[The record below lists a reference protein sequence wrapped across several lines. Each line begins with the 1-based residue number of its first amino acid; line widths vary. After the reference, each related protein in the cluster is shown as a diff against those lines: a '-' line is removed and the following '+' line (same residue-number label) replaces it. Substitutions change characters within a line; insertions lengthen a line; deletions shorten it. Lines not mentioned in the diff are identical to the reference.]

1 MGGIMDE
8 IKRID
13 DQLRRAFEG
22 HAWHGPSLRELLA
35 DVTAEQ
41 ATARSVSG
49 AHSIWEIALHIA
61 AWHEGVR
68 RRVEGERVELS
79 PEEDWPPVASTSE
92 AAWQDA
98 LAVLERTHT
107 DLRRTVSRLADARLQ
122 EMVAGKDHS
131 VYVMLHG
138 LIQHDLYHAGQIALL
153 KKAWS

>member
-1 MGGIMDE
+1 MDE

-22 HAWHGPSLRELLA
+22 HAWHGPALRELLA

-41 ATARSVSG
+41 ATARPIPG

-79 PEEDWPPVASTSE
+79 AEEDWPPVASTSE

-98 LAVLERTHT
+98 LAMLERTHT
-107 DLRRTVSRLADARLQ
+107 ELRRTVSRLADARLQ
-122 EMVAGKDHS
+122 EMVVGKDHS

>member
-1 MGGIMDE
+1 MDE

-22 HAWHGPSLRELLA
+22 HAWHGPALRELLA

-41 ATARSVSG
+41 ATARPIPG

-107 DLRRTVSRLADARLQ
+107 ELRRTVSRLADARLQ
-122 EMVAGKDHS
+122 EMVVGKDHS

-153 KKAWS
+153 KKEWS

>member
-41 ATARSVSG
+41 ATARPIPG

-107 DLRRTVSRLADARLQ
+107 ELRRTVSRLADARLQ
-122 EMVAGKDHS
+122 EMVVGKDHS

-138 LIQHDLYHAGQIALL
+138 LIQHNLYHAGQIALL

>member
-1 MGGIMDE
+1 MDK

-13 DQLRRAFEG
+13 EQLRRAFEG
-22 HAWHGPSLRELLA
+22 QAWHGPSLRELLA
-35 DVTAEQ
+35 DVMAEQ
-41 ATARSVSG
+41 ATARPVPG
-49 AHSIWEIALHIA
+49 AHSIWEIVRHIA

-68 RRVEGERVELS
+68 RRLEGEHVELS
-79 PEEDWPPVASTSE
+79 AEEDWPPVTSTPE

-107 DLRRTVSRLADARLQ
+107 DLRRTMSRLTDARLQ
-122 EMVAGKDHS
+122 EMVTGTDDS
-131 VYVMLHG
+131 VEVMLHG

>member
-22 HAWHGPSLRELLA
+22 HAWHGPSLHELLA

-49 AHSIWEIALHIA
+49 GHSIWEIALHIA

>member
-153 KKAWS
+153 KKACS

>member
-22 HAWHGPSLRELLA
+22 RAWHGPSLRELLA

-41 ATARSVSG
+41 ATARPVPG
-49 AHSIWEIALHIA
+49 AHSTWEITLHIA

-98 LAVLERTHT
+98 LAALERTHT
-107 DLRRTVSRLADARLQ
+107 ELRRMVSRLADARLQ

>member
-68 RRVEGERVELS
+68 RRVEGGRVELS

>member
-1 MGGIMDE
+1 MDE
-8 IKRID
+8 LKRID
-13 DQLRRAFEG
+13 DQLRRGFEG

-41 ATARSVSG
+41 ATARPVPG
-49 AHSIWEIALHIA
+49 AHSIWEITLHIA

-92 AAWQDA
+92 VAWQDA

-107 DLRRTVSRLADARLQ
+107 ELRRTVSRLADARLQ
-122 EMVAGKDHS
+122 EMVVGKDHS

>member
-41 ATARSVSG
+41 AIARPIPG

-107 DLRRTVSRLADARLQ
+107 ELRRTVSRLADARLQ
-122 EMVAGKDHS
+122 EMVVGKDHS

-153 KKAWS
+153 KKVWS

>member
-1 MGGIMDE
+1 MDE

-13 DQLRRAFEG
+13 EQLRRAFEG
-22 HAWHGPSLRELLA
+22 QAWHGPSLRELLA

-41 ATARSVSG
+41 ATARPVPG
-49 AHSIWEIALHIA
+49 AHSIWEIVRHIA

-68 RRVEGERVELS
+68 RRLEGERVELS
-79 PEEDWPPVASTSE
+79 PEEDWPPVASTPE

-107 DLRRTVSRLADARLQ
+107 ELRRTIFRLTDARLQ
-122 EMVAGKDHS
+122 EMVIGKDES
-131 VYVMLHG
+131 MEVMLHG

-153 KKAWS
+153 KKA

>member
-1 MGGIMDE
+1 MDE

-13 DQLRRAFEG
+13 EQLRRAFEG
-22 HAWHGPSLRELLA
+22 QAWHGPSLRELLA

-41 ATARSVSG
+41 AAARPVPG
-49 AHSIWEIALHIA
+49 AHSIWEIVRHIA

-68 RRVEGERVELS
+68 RRLEGEHVELS
-79 PEEDWPPVASTSE
+79 AAEDWPPAAGTPA

-107 DLRRTVSRLADARLQ
+107 ELRRTMSRLTDARLQ
-122 EMVAGKDHS
+122 EIVIGTDYS
-131 VYVMLHG
+131 VEVMLHG

>member
-1 MGGIMDE
+1 MDE

>member
-1 MGGIMDE
+1 MDE

-22 HAWHGPSLRELLA
+22 HAWHGPALRELLA

-41 ATARSVSG
+41 ATARPIPG

-107 DLRRTVSRLADARLQ
+107 ELRRTVSRLADARLQ
-122 EMVAGKDHS
+122 EMVVGKDHS